1 MKNIIRILL
10 MLPLI
15 GFSQSE
21 ITGNVTGVFNGKQEA
36 IPGANVY
43 WSGTNI
49 GTVTNDKGEF
59 LIPFTAKNS
68 QLVISYIGYT
78 QKVLEITSAQHIN
91 VVLQESSTLN
101 EVVLTSERKATQV
114 SLLDSRNLVTLNEKE
129 LLKAACCNLSESFET
144 NAAIDVNFS
153 DGVTGTKQIKM
164 LGLTNPYILIT
175 QENIP
180 SVRGA
185 SQAYGLTFTPGTWL
199 ESIQITKGSGAVVNG
214 FESIAGQINTELKK
228 PLTDDAFFLNTYAS
242 MDGRLEM
249 NTHFN
254 QKLSDKWST
263 GMYIHANHRSWKK
276 DNNNDGFIDA
286 PLANQINLMNRWQ
299 YANTESGWVSFFD
312 FRYMND
318 DKLAGQLDFNPE
330 TDKLTTNAWGSE
342 IATKRIDVSN
352 KTGYVFK
359 NQKYKS
365 FGLQTSYSNHDQKAY
380 YGLRRYDI
388 KHQSLYSNFM
398 YNSIL
403 SNTQNTFKTGLS
415 LTYDQYEE
423 FVLNTDINRKEN
435 SIGAFFE
442 YTYDNDDNF
451 SVVAGIR
458 ADAHN
463 TLGTFVTPRLHV
475 RYNPWKNSVLRAS
488 LGKGKRSASIF
499 AENQHYF
506 ASSRVF
512 NIENSGG
519 KIYGLDPEEAWN
531 YGVSFLQKFKLF
543 SQRGD
548 VSIDYY
554 ATRFNNQVVVDVDA
568 NPNMVSFY
576 NLDGASVAHSTQLDL
591 NYTLAKHLDLRLS
604 YKYYD
609 VSSDYKDRKLT
620 KALLAKNRVLANVS
634 YQTHFLN
641 NKGGRWKFD
650 ATWNWTGKQ
659 RLPNTS
665 TNPSQY
671 QLGEFTN
678 PFSRLNAQVT
688 RVFSKQF
695 EVYLGGENILN
706 YKQNNPI
713 LAADDPFGAYFDS
726 TIIHGPIQGANVYAG
741 LRFNIE

>member
-1 MKNIIRILL
+1 MKKSILILL
-10 MLPLI
+10 ILPFI
-15 GFSQSE
+15 SFSQNDV
-21 ITGNVTGVFNGKQEA
+21 TGNVSEVFNGKQEP
-36 IPGANVY
+36 ILGANIY

-49 GTVTNDKGEF
+49 GTVTNENGDFK
-59 LIPFTAKNS
+59 IPFTPENE
-68 QLVISYIGYT
+68 QLVISYVGYT
-78 QKVLEITSAQHIN
+78 QKVLQITSAQHVN
-91 VVLQESSTLN
+91 VVLKANSTLN
-101 EVVLTSERKATQV
+101 EVVLTAERKATQI
-114 SLLDSRNLVTLNEKE
+114 SLKANQNLITLNEKE

-214 FESIAGQINTELKK
+214 YESIAGQINTELKK

-242 MDGRLEM
+242 MDGRLEA

-254 QKLSDKWST
+254 QKLNDKWST

-276 DNNNDGFIDA
+276 DNNDDGFMDA
-286 PLANQINLMNRWQ
+286 PLASQINLMNRWQ

-312 FRYMND
+312 FRYMKD
-318 DKLAGQLDFNPE
+318 DKLAGQMDFDPE

-342 IATKRIDVSN
+342 IATRRIDVSN
-352 KTGYVFK
+352 KTGFVFK
-359 NQKYKS
+359 DQKYKS

-388 KHQSLYSNFM
+388 NHQSLYSNFI

-403 SNTQNTFKTGLS
+403 SNTQNKFKTGLS
-415 LTYDQYEE
+415 FTYDQYEE
-423 FVLNTDINRKEN
+423 FVLNSEIDRQEK
-435 SIGAFFE
+435 SLGAFFE
-442 YTYDNDDNF
+442 YTYDNGDNF

-458 ADAHN
+458 GDVHN
-463 TLGTFVTPRLHV
+463 KLGGFITPRLHV
-475 RYNPWKNSVLRAS
+475 RYNPWENSVFRAS
-488 LGKGKRSASIF
+488 AGKGTRSASVF
-499 AENQHYF
+499 AENQRYF
-506 ASSRVF
+506 ASSRTF
-512 NIENSGG
+512 NIEDSGG

-531 YGVSFLQKFKLF
+531 FGVSFLQKFKLF
-543 SQRGD
+543 SKRAD
-548 VSIDYY
+548 VSLDYF
-554 ATRFNNQVVVDVDA
+554 ATHFTNQVVVDVDT
-568 NPNMVSFY
+568 NPSEVSFY
-576 NLDGASVAHSTQLDL
+576 NLDGASVAHSTQLDV
-591 NYTLAKHLDLRLS
+591 NYNLAKHLDLRLS

-609 VSSDYKDRKLT
+609 VTSDYKNQHLT

-634 YQTHFLN
+634 YQTHFSN
-641 NKGGRWKFD
+641 DKGARWKFD

-665 TNPSQY
+665 TNPTQY
-671 QLGEFTN
+671 QLKEFSN
-678 PFSRLNAQVT
+678 PFSRINAQVT
-688 RVFSKQF
+688 KVFSEQF
-695 EVYLGGENILN
+695 EVYLGGENLLG
-706 YKQNNPI
+706 YKQDNPI
-713 LAADDPFGAYFDS
+713 LASDDPFGAYFDS
-726 TIIHGPIQGANVYAG
+726 TIIHAPIQGTNVYAG

>member
-1 MKNIIRILL
+1 MWSLL
-10 MLPLI
+10 SY
-15 GFSQSE
+15 SQDE
-21 ITGNVTGVFNGKQEA
+21 VTGRVTEIFNEKQEP
-36 IPGANVY
+36 ILGANVY

-49 GTVTNDKGEF
+49 GTVTNEAGDFKLPMSTES
-59 LIPFTAKNS
+59 TK
-68 QLVISYIGYT
+68 LVISYVGYE
-78 QKVLEITSAQHIN
+78 QQVLNILTAQHVE
-91 VVLQESSTLN
+91 VVLKANSTLN
-101 EVVLTSERKATQV
+101 EVVLHAERKATQI
-114 SLLDSRNLVTLNEKE
+114 SLIDERNLITLNEKE

-199 ESIQITKGSGAVVNG
+199 ESIQITKGAGAVVNG
-214 FESIAGQINTELKK
+214 YESIAGQINTELKK
-228 PLTDDAFFLNTYAS
+228 PLTDAQFFINTYAS
-242 MDGRLEM
+242 VDGRLEANM
-249 NTHFN
+249 HFN
-254 QKLSDKWST
+254 QKLSETWST

-286 PLANQINLMNRWQ
+286 PLANQINLLNRWQ
-299 YANTESGWVSFFD
+299 YANAETGWVSFFD
-312 FRYMND
+312 VRYMKD
-318 DKLAGQLDFNPE
+318 DKQAGELNFNPE
-330 TDKLTTNAWGSE
+330 TDKLTTNSWGSE
-342 IATKRIDVSN
+342 IATKRIDISN
-352 KTGYVFK
+352 KTGFVFK

-388 KHQSLYSNFM
+388 NHQSVYSNFI

-403 SNTQNTFKTGLS
+403 SNTQNKFKTGLS
-415 LTYDQYEE
+415 FTYDQYEE
-423 FVLNTDINRKEN
+423 YVLNTDIRRKEN

-442 YTYDNDDNF
+442 YTYDNGDNF
-451 SVVAGIR
+451 SVVAGVR

-463 TLGTFVTPRLHV
+463 LLGNFVTPRLHL
-475 RYNPWKNSVLRAS
+475 RYNPWDNSVLKAS
-488 LGKGKRSASIF
+488 VGKGKRSASIF

-519 KIYGLDPEEAWN
+519 EIYGLDPEEAWN
-531 YGVSFLQKFKLF
+531 YGASFLQKFKLF
-543 SQRGD
+543 SKRGS
-548 VSIDYY
+548 VAVDYY
-554 ATRFNNQVVVDVDA
+554 ATNFKNQVVVDVDS
-568 NPNMVSFY
+568 NPNEVAFY
-576 NLDGASVAHSTQLDL
+576 NLDGQSIAHSFQTDF
-591 NYTLAKHLDLRLS
+591 NYTLAKHLDFRLS

-609 VSSDYKDRKLT
+609 VTTDYKNKRLD
-620 KALLAKNRVLANVS
+620 KALLAKHRVLANVS
-634 YQTHFLN
+634 YQTHYLN
-641 NKGGRWKFD
+641 KKEARWKFD
-650 ATWNWTGKQ
+650 VTWNWTGKQ

-671 QLGEFTN
+671 QLQEYAN
-678 PFSRLNAQVT
+678 PFSRLNAQAT

-695 EVYLGGENILN
+695 EMYLGGENVLN

-713 LAADDPFGAYFDS
+713 LASADPFGAYFDS
-726 TIIHGPIQGANVYAG
+726 TIIHAPIQGINIYAG
-741 LRFNIE
+741 LRFNLK

>member
-1 MKNIIRILL
+1 

>member
-1 MKNIIRILL
+1 

-15 GFSQSE
+15 GFSQGE
-21 ITGNVTGVFNGKQEA
+21 VTGKVTEVFNGKQEP
-36 IPGANVY
+36 ILGANIY
-43 WSGTNI
+43 WSGTKI
-49 GTVTNDKGEF
+49 GTVTNEKGEF
-59 LIPFTAKNS
+59 NIPYTAENK
-68 QLVISYIGYT
+68 QLVISYVGYT
-78 QKVLEITSAQHIN
+78 QKVLQITSPQHVN
-91 VVLQESSTLN
+91 VVLEASSTLN
-101 EVVLTSERKATQV
+101 EVVLTAERKATQI
-114 SLLDSRNLVTLNEKE
+114 SLKGNLNLVTLNEKE

-214 FESIAGQINTELKK
+214 YESIAGQINTELKK
-228 PLTDDAFFLNTYAS
+228 PLTDDAFFLNIYAS
-242 MDGRLEM
+242 MDGRLEA

-254 QKLSDKWST
+254 QKLNDKWST

-276 DNNNDGFIDA
+276 DNNDDGFMDA

-299 YANTESGWVSFFD
+299 YANTETGWVSFFD
-312 FRYMND
+312 FRYMKD
-318 DKLAGQLDFNPE
+318 DKLAGEMDFDPE

-342 IATKRIDVSN
+342 IATRRIDVSN
-352 KTGYVFK
+352 KTGFVFK
-359 NQKYKS
+359 DQKYKS

-388 KHQSLYSNFM
+388 KHQSLYSNFI

-403 SNTQNTFKTGLS
+403 SNTQNKFKTGLS
-415 LTYDQYEE
+415 FTYDQYEE
-423 FVLNTDINRKEN
+423 FVLNTDIDRKEN

-442 YTYDNDDNF
+442 YTYDNGDNL
-451 SVVAGIR
+451 SVVAGVR

-463 TLGTFVTPRLHV
+463 TLGTFVTPRLHM
-475 RYNPWKNSVLRAS
+475 RYNPWESSVFRAS
-488 LGKGKRSASIF
+488 VGKGTRSASIF
-499 AENQHYF
+499 AENQHFF

-512 NIENSGG
+512 NIEGSGG

-531 YGVSFLQKFKLF
+531 YGASFLQKFKLF
-543 SQRGD
+543 SKRGD
-548 VSIDYY
+548 VSLDYY
-554 ATRFNNQVVVDVDA
+554 ATRFTNQVVVDVDT
-568 NPNMVSFY
+568 NPNEVSFY
-576 NLDGASVAHSTQLDL
+576 NLDGASVAHSTQLDV

-609 VSSDYKDRKLT
+609 VTSDYKSERLT

-634 YQTHFLN
+634 YETHFSN
-641 NKGGRWKFD
+641 EKGARWKFD

-665 TNPSQY
+665 TNPAQY
-671 QLGEFTN
+671 QLKEFSN
-678 PFSRLNAQVT
+678 PFSRINAQVT
-688 RVFSKQF
+688 KVFSKQF
-695 EVYLGGENILN
+695 EVYLGGENLLG
-706 YKQNNPI
+706 YKQDNPI
-713 LAADDPFGAYFDS
+713 LASDDPFGAYFDS
-726 TIIHGPIQGANVYAG
+726 TIIHAPIQGANVYAG

>member
-1 MKNIIRILL
+1 
-10 MLPLI
+10 MLPLFS
-15 GFSQSE
+15 FSQSE
-21 ITGNVTGVFNGKQEA
+21 VTGKVTEVFNGKQEP
-36 IPGANVY
+36 ILGANIY

-49 GTVTNDKGEF
+49 GTVTNENGEF
-59 LIPFTAKNS
+59 KIPYTAENK
-68 QLVISYIGYT
+68 QLVISYVGYT
-78 QKVLEITSAQHIN
+78 QKVLQITSPQHVN
-91 VVLQESSTLN
+91 VVLEASSTLN
-101 EVVLTSERKATQV
+101 EVVLTAERKATQI
-114 SLLDSRNLVTLNEKE
+114 SLKANQNLITLNEKE

-214 FESIAGQINTELKK
+214 YESIAGQINTELKK
-228 PLTDDAFFLNTYAS
+228 PLTDNAFFLNTYAS
-242 MDGRLEM
+242 MDGRLEA

-263 GMYIHANHRSWKK
+263 GMYIHTNHRSWKK
-276 DNNNDGFIDA
+276 DNNNDGFMDA

-312 FRYMND
+312 FRYMKD
-318 DKLAGQLDFNPE
+318 DKLAGQMDFNPE

-342 IATKRIDVSN
+342 IATKRIDISN
-352 KTGYVFK
+352 KTGFVFK
-359 NQKYKS
+359 DQSYKS
-365 FGLQTSYSNHDQKAY
+365 LGLQTSYSNHDQKAY

-388 KHQSLYSNFM
+388 KHQSLYSNFI

-403 SNTQNTFKTGLS
+403 SNTQNKFKTGLS
-415 LTYDQYEE
+415 FTYDQYEE

-442 YTYDNDDNF
+442 YTYDNGDNL
-451 SVVAGIR
+451 SIVAGIR
-458 ADAHN
+458 GDVHN
-463 TLGTFVTPRLHV
+463 TLGTFVTPRLHL
-475 RYNPWKNSVLRAS
+475 RYNPWEGSVFRAS
-488 LGKGKRSASIF
+488 VGKGTRSASIF
-499 AENQHYF
+499 AENQHFF

-512 NIENSGG
+512 NIEGSGG

-531 YGVSFLQKFKLF
+531 YGASFLQKFKLF
-543 SQRGD
+543 SKHGD
-548 VSIDYY
+548 VSLDYY
-554 ATRFNNQVVVDVDA
+554 ATRFTNQIVVDVDT
-568 NPNMVSFY
+568 NPNEVSFY
-576 NLDGASVAHSTQLDL
+576 NLDGASVAHSAQADV

-609 VSSDYKDRKLT
+609 VTSDYKNQRLT

-641 NKGGRWKFD
+641 DKGARWKFD

-659 RLPNTS
+659 RLPNTD
-665 TNPSQY
+665 TNPVQY
-671 QLGEFTN
+671 QLKEFST
-678 PFSRLNAQVT
+678 PFSRINAQVT
-688 RVFSKQF
+688 KVFSKQF

-706 YKQNNPI
+706 YKQENPI

-726 TIIHGPIQGANVYAG
+726 TIIHAPIQGANVYAG

>member
-1 MKNIIRILL
+1 MKNIILILFV
-10 MLPLI
+10 LPLI
-15 GFSQSE
+15 GFSQAE
-21 ITGNVTGVFNGKQEA
+21 VTGNVTEVFNGKQEP
-36 IPGANVY
+36 ILGANIY

-49 GTVTNDKGEF
+49 GTVTNENGEF
-59 LIPFTAKNS
+59 KIPFTPKNK
-68 QLVISYIGYT
+68 QLVISYVGYT
-78 QKVLEITSAQHIN
+78 QKILQITSPQYVN
-91 VVLQESSTLN
+91 VVLEANSTLN
-101 EVVLTSERKATQV
+101 EVVLTAEKKATQI
-114 SLLDSRNLVTLNEKE
+114 SLKGNLNLVTLNEKE

-214 FESIAGQINTELKK
+214 YESIAGQINTELKK

-242 MDGRLEM
+242 MDGRLEA

-254 QKLSDKWST
+254 QKLSDNWST
-263 GMYIHANHRSWKK
+263 GMYIHTNHRSWKK
-276 DNNNDGFIDA
+276 DNNDDGFMDA
-286 PLANQINLMNRWQ
+286 PLASQINLMNRWQ
-299 YANTESGWVSFFD
+299 YVNTESGWVSFFD
-312 FRYMND
+312 FRYMKD
-318 DKLAGQLDFNPE
+318 DKLAGQMDFDPE

-342 IATKRIDVSN
+342 IATRRIDVSN
-352 KTGYVFK
+352 KTGFVFK
-359 NQKYKS
+359 DQKYKS

-388 KHQSLYSNFM
+388 KHQSLYSNFI

-403 SNTQNTFKTGLS
+403 SNTQNKFKTGLS
-415 LTYDQYEE
+415 FTYDQYEE

-442 YTYDNDDNF
+442 YTYDNGDNL
-451 SVVAGIR
+451 SVVAGVR

-463 TLGTFVTPRLHV
+463 TLGTFVTPRLHM
-475 RYNPWKNSVLRAS
+475 RYNPWESSVFRAS
-488 LGKGKRSASIF
+488 VGKGTRSASIF

-506 ASSRVF
+506 ASSRIF
-512 NIENSGG
+512 NIEDSGG
-519 KIYGLDPEEAWN
+519 KIYGLEPEEAWN
-531 YGVSFLQKFKLF
+531 FGASFLQKFKLF
-543 SQRGD
+543 SKRAD
-548 VSIDYY
+548 VSLDYY
-554 ATRFNNQVVVDVDA
+554 ATHFTNQVVVDVDT
-568 NPNMVSFY
+568 NPNEVSFY
-576 NLDGASVAHSTQLDL
+576 NLDGASVAHSTQLDV
-591 NYTLAKHLDLRLS
+591 NYNLAKHLDLRLS

-609 VSSDYKDRKLT
+609 VTSDYKNQHMT

-634 YQTHFLN
+634 YQTHFSN
-641 NKGGRWKFD
+641 DKGARWKFD

-665 TNPSQY
+665 TNPTQY
-671 QLGEFTN
+671 QLMEFSN
-678 PFSRLNAQVT
+678 PFSKLNAQVT
-688 RVFSKQF
+688 KVFSKQF

-706 YKQNNPI
+706 YKQDNPI
-713 LAADDPFGAYFDS
+713 LAAYDPFGAYFDS
-726 TIIHGPIQGANVYAG
+726 TIIHAPIQGANVYAG

>member
-1 MKNIIRILL
+1 

-286 PLANQINLMNRWQ
+286 PLASQINLMNRWQ